1 PAQDIVGCRAQ
12 LRGLGGQLLRM
23 NREVRRRSHLRGH
36 LPFESWKRLFRHFL
50 PTADPGLHHALG
62 SYRDSSAIEA
72 HAEQVL
78 DVFVRLA
85 SDAEW
90 RQWLRLAVQVAAVA
104 GNLSVFDRLLAACPR
119 DPEFWTR
126 ETAQVF
132 LYGAAAGGNFDLF
145 SRLRDVCPSNL
156 ELWTHRLAVGLLNN
170 AAKGG
175 NVDTFS
181 SVCAIYRSHVQFET
195 EDMKFRVLLVS
206 AASGGN
212 LDILSTVLALSP
224 SADIWTREKVFWVLG
239 GAVSGGS
246 FEMFSNVLAIDGFPS
261 LSGVEYDRENIRM
274 LLDQTA
280 MGGSVDILRA
290 LLELDGFGAEVRD
303 VDESDYRPMSALYA
317 AAMSGHLSIV
327 KALIE
332 AGAPLEFKWLMQGNR
347 GDTALSAAVRG
358 GHKEVVRELL
368 AAGSSIWNTREFFMT
383 PGQNLLSVAAYEN
396 REGIIDDLVAAG
408 ADLGKDR
415 GDCLP
420 LHVAAKEGYCRPL
433 ERLLLAG
440 AKVDCVDGVG
450 RSALHV
456 ACFYNQEGAVEMLLR
471 HHACTSLLCDE
482 GLSPCDMVAVDALET
497 RQRRTWGPRFNPCT
511 LNVVETSV
519 ADRISGILRSASRWG
534 RQGWLVMMRARYL
547 DAEQVVGTSMS
558 LLSLSTTAWN
568 EGQGATLRDGLTT
581 ENMDQDR
588 SPPTSEW
595 SASAAADATPTCA
608 TSPGLHCQ
616 ELRKS
621 AGPGNVTEAR
631 GCGWKGAVVWL
642 LRCPDERGVF
652 REVLSFL

>member
-1 PAQDIVGCRAQ
+1 MD
-12 LRGLGGQLLRM
+12 
-23 NREVRRRSHLRGH
+23 REVRSRMHLH
-36 LPFESWKRLFRHFL
+36 LYPTGWERLFQGFL
-50 PTADPGLHHALG
+50 PTADPGLHYALR

-72 HAEQVL
+72 RGEQIL
-78 DVFVRLA
+78 DVFVRLS

-90 RQWLRLAVQVAAVA
+90 REWLRIAVQVAAHA

-119 DPEFWTR
+119 DSEFWTQ
-126 ETAQVF
+126 ETSRVL
-132 LYGAAAGGNFDLF
+132 LYVASQGGNFDIF
-145 SRLRDVCPSNL
+145 SRLRDVCPSNP
-156 ELWTHRLAVGLLNN
+156 EFWTHDGLLCS
-170 AAKGG
+170 AARGG

-181 SVCAIYRSHVQFET
+181 SVYALHRSHSELWAEKT
-195 EDMKFRVLLVS
+195 DILPLLD
-206 AASGGN
+206 AAARGGN
-212 LDILSTVLALSP
+212 SEILSAVLALCP
-224 SADIWTREKVFWVLG
+224 SADIWTPEEAFRVLG
-239 GAVSGGS
+239 CAVLGGS

-261 LSGVEYDRENIRM
+261 LSGVEYDRENIRI
-274 LLDQTA
+274 LLHHTVS
-280 MGGSVDILRA
+280 GGSVDILLA

-303 VDESDYRPMSALYA
+303 VDESDYRPRSTLYD
-317 AAMSGHLSIV
+317 AAMSGRTSIV

-332 AGAPLEFKWLMQGNR
+332 AGAPLEYKWRMHMI
-347 GDTALSAAVRG
+347 GDTALSVAVQG
-358 GHKEVVRELL
+358 GHEEVVRELL
-368 AAGSSIWNTREFFMT
+368 AAGASIWNTREAYAT

-396 REGIIDDLVAAG
+396 REGTIDDLVAAG

-415 GDCLP
+415 GDSLP
-420 LHVAAKEGYCRPL
+420 LHVAAKKGYCKPL

-497 RQRRTWGPRFNPCT
+497 RQRRTRGSRFNPCT

-519 ADRISGILRSASRWG
+519 ADRISGMLRSASRWG
-534 RQGWLVMMRARYL
+534 RQGWLVMMRARHL

-558 LLSLSTTAWN
+558 QLSLSTTAWN
-568 EGQGATLRDGLTT
+568 EGRGAPLRDGSTT